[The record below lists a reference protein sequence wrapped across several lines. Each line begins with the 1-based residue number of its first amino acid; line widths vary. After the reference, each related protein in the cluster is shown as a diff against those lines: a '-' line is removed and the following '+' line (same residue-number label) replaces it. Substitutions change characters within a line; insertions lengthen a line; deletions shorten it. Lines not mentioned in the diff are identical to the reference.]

1 MFLLTITSK
10 AVSSRNVEFVACIH
24 RYTTV
29 EVYSALYN
37 GAVGLVYLGLGIWII
52 EDCLISKQRNVLPLH
67 RCLVVLFQGFTWK
80 FSKGILRLCCTVTC
94 LVGGI
99 LCFSL
104 LLVVVSHRTVS
115 VNIILDSLSLPG
127 AILLNY
133 FLYTSLNGESNVH
146 AETNTDNRISETPF
160 AEAGLL
166 SKATFWWLNPLL
178 TKGKSQ
184 TLSNEDI
191 PQLRKVDRAES
202 CYLLFSENL
211 NKQKQLCASKPP
223 SVLWAIVWC
232 YWKQI
237 LISGFF
243 AMVKIVTLFAG
254 PLLIKAFI
262 EVAEGKQAFKYEG
275 YVLAVSLFISKCIES
290 LAQRQWDFHSR
301 LIGVQVRSLLSA
313 LLSAAIYK
321 KQLRLSSAAKLAH
334 SSGEI
339 TNYVTVDAYR
349 IGEFPYWFHHI
360 WTTCLQ
366 LCIALVVLVQAVGLP
381 TLAAFVVIML
391 TVLCNTPLAKLQHE
405 FQTNLMVAQDQ
416 RVKAMS
422 EAIMNMKVL
431 KMYAWE
437 THFKGVIE
445 KLRKEEIRWV
455 SLVQLRRAYNSLLF
469 WSSPVLVSEATFGA
483 CYFLG
488 IPLYASNAFTFLA
501 TLRLFQ
507 DPVRMIPEIIGVVIQ
522 AKVAFARIVKFLGA
536 PEIQIGNAR
545 QKKNT
550 GPFKPAIFIESGN
563 FSWEENPLKPTLS
576 NINLEVKP
584 GEKVAICGE
593 VGAGKSTL
601 LAAILGEVPNI
612 GGMFQVYGK
621 IAYVSQTAWIQSGSI
636 QDNII
641 FGCAMDNKRYQ
652 ETLQKCSLLQDLEL
666 LPFGDLTEIGER
678 GVNLSGGQKQRIQL
692 ARALYQDA
700 DIYLM
705 DDPFSA
711 VDAHTTTN
719 LFNDYLLGAL
729 SSKTVLIV
737 THQVDLL
744 PTFDS
749 ILLMSDGQI
758 LCAAPYHMMLPSCQ
772 GFREL
777 VNAHN
782 DAAGSDRTAEVSSSL
797 SYGTCSEE
805 ITISHCEKSL
815 KPYIQYLNQN
825 RGFIYF
831 FLAILSHLMFVGF
844 QILQNSW
851 MAANIQNPHV
861 TKLRL
866 IVVYLLI
873 GCSAILV
880 LFVRIFSTVSLG
892 LQSSKSFFSQLLNSL
907 FDAPMSFYD
916 STPLGRILSRMSS
929 DLSILDLDVPFGVVV
944 AVSSTST
951 VYANLG
957 VLAVITWQLLFV
969 SVPMLF
975 LAVCLQFMRINGTT
989 KSMIA
994 NHLAESVAG
1003 AMTIRAFQVE
1013 DRFFAKSLDLLD
1025 KNSSPLFHTIS
1036 ANEWLIQRLEILGAV
1051 VISSS
1056 VLVMV
1061 SLPPGTFGSGFVGMA
1076 LSCALALNLGL
1087 VLSIQNQCTVANY
1100 MVSVERLNQ
1109 YIHIPSEASKIKE
1122 WDQLFPSWPA
1132 LGTVEFHDLKVRYRP
1147 DTPLVLNGISFKIE
1161 GGYKIRIVGRTG
1173 CGKTTLVSAL
1183 FRLVEPVGGKIIV
1196 DGVDISTIELHD
1208 LRSRLG
1214 IIPQEPTLFN
1224 GTERYNLDPLSQ
1236 YTDQELWEVLRK
1248 CQLEEAVQEKG
1259 DGLDSLVV
1267 DDGSNWSMGQR
1278 SRILVLDEA
1287 TAYTDNATD
1296 SILLKIIRVEFAPCT
1311 EITVAH
1317 RIPTVMDCTMVLA
1330 LSSGNL
1336 MEYDEPGKL
1345 MSRDGSLFAKLV
1357 KEYWSHNSVN
1367 LM

>member
-1 MFLLTITSK
+1 MMDSVWGVFCGDTESSYINGGKACSFASLSFTYPFSCERNGIIICFCILLLLMFLLTITSK
-10 AVSSRNVEFVACIH
+10 AVSSRTAEFVACIH
-24 RYTTV
+24 RYTPL

-37 GAVGLVYLGLGIWII
+37 GGVGLVYLGLGIWII

-67 RCLVVLFQGFTWK
+67 RWLVVLFQGFTWLLLSLTFSLRGWK
-80 FSKGILRLCCTVTC
+80 FSKDILRLCCTVTC

-99 LCFSL
+99 LCFSS
-104 LLVVVSHRTVS
+104 LLVVVSYRTVS

-127 AILLNY
+127 AILLLLCTSERYKLEDINSSD
-133 FLYTSLNGESNVH
+133 FLYTPLSGESNVH

-178 TKGKSQ
+178 MKGKSQ

-191 PQLRKVDRAES
+191 PQLRKVDRVES
-202 CYLLFSENL
+202 SYLMFTENL

-243 AMVKIVTLFAG
+243 ALVKIVTLFAG

-290 LAQRQWDFHSR
+290 LAQRQWYFHSR
-301 LIGVQVRSLLSA
+301 LIGVQVRS

-321 KQLRLSSAAKLAH
+321 KQLRLSSAAKLVH

-349 IGEFPYWFHHI
+349 V
-360 WTTCLQ
+360 
-366 LCIALVVLVQAVGLP
+366 VVLVQAVGLA
-381 TLAAFVVIML
+381 TLAAFVVIIL

-405 FQTNLMVAQDQ
+405 FQSKLMVAQDQ

-445 KLRKEEIRWV
+445 KLREEEIRWV

-469 WSSPVLVSEATFGA
+469 WSSPVLVSAATFGA

-563 FSWEENPLKPTLS
+563 FSWEENPLKPMLS

-593 VGAGKSTL
+593 VGTGKSTL
-601 LAAILGEVPNI
+601 LAAILGEVPNV

-621 IAYVSQTAWIQSGSI
+621 IAYVSQSAWIQSGSI
-636 QDNII
+636 QDNIL
-641 FGCAMDNKRYQ
+641 FGCSMDNKRYQ
-652 ETLQKCSLLQDLEL
+652 ETLQKCSLLQDLEI

-711 VDAHTTTN
+711 VDAHTTTS
-719 LFNDYLLGAL
+719 LFNDYLMGAL
-729 SSKTVLIV
+729 SSKTVLLV

-749 ILLMSDGQI
+749 IL
-758 LCAAPYHMMLPSCQ
+758 
-772 GFREL
+772 
-777 VNAHN
+777 
-782 DAAGSDRTAEVSSSL
+782 
-797 SYGTCSEE
+797 
-805 ITISHCEKSL
+805 
-815 KPYIQYLNQN
+815 
-825 RGFIYF
+825 
-831 FLAILSHLMFVGF
+831 
-844 QILQNSW
+844 
-851 MAANIQNPHV
+851 
-861 TKLRL
+861 
-866 IVVYLLI
+866 
-873 GCSAILV
+873 
-880 LFVRIFSTVSLG
+880 
-892 LQSSKSFFSQLLNSL
+892 
-907 FDAPMSFYD
+907 
-916 STPLGRILSRMSS
+916 
-929 DLSILDLDVPFGVVV
+929 
-944 AVSSTST
+944 
-951 VYANLG
+951 
-957 VLAVITWQLLFV
+957 
-969 SVPMLF
+969 
-975 LAVCLQFMRINGTT
+975 
-989 KSMIA
+989 
-994 NHLAESVAG
+994 
-1003 AMTIRAFQVE
+1003 
-1013 DRFFAKSLDLLD
+1013 
-1025 KNSSPLFHTIS
+1025 
-1036 ANEWLIQRLEILGAV
+1036 
-1051 VISSS
+1051 
-1056 VLVMV
+1056 
-1061 SLPPGTFGSGFVGMA
+1061 
-1076 LSCALALNLGL
+1076 
-1087 VLSIQNQCTVANY
+1087 CTVANY
-1100 MVSVERLNQ
+1100 IVSVERLNQ
-1109 YIHIPSEASKIKE
+1109 YMHIPSEAPKIE
-1122 WDQLFPSWPA
+1122 EGDQRFPSWPA
-1132 LGTVEFHDLKVRYRP
+1132 LGMVEFHDLKVRYRP

-1161 GGYKIRIVGRTG
+1161 GGHKIGIVGRTG

-1196 DGVDISTIELHD
+1196 DGVDISTIGLHD

-1224 GTERYNLDPLSQ
+1224 GTVRYNLDPPSR
-1236 YTDQELWEVLRK
+1236 YTDQELWKVLQK

-1259 DGLDSLVV
+1259 GGLDSLVA
-1267 DDGSNWSMGQR
+1267 DDGSNWSMGQRQLFCLGRSLLRR

-1287 TAYTDNATD
+1287 TAFTDNATD
-1296 SILLKIIRVEFAPCT
+1296 STLQKIIRVEFTHCT
-1311 EITVAH
+1311 VITVAH

-1330 LSSGNL
+1330 LNDGNL
-1336 MEYDEPGKL
+1336 VEYDEPGKL
-1345 MSRDGSLFAKLV
+1345 MNIEGSLFAKLV
-1357 KEYWSHNSVN
+1357 KEYWSYNSAG
-1367 LM
+1367 

>member
-1 MFLLTITSK
+1 MMDSVWGVFCGDTESSYINGGKACSFASLSFTYPFSCERNGIIICFCILLLLMFLLTITSK
-10 AVSSRNVEFVACIH
+10 AVSSRTAEFVACIH
-24 RYTTV
+24 RYTPL

-37 GAVGLVYLGLGIWII
+37 GGVGLVYLGLGIWII

-67 RCLVVLFQGFTWK
+67 RWLVVLFQGFTWLLLSLTFSLRGWK
-80 FSKGILRLCCTVTC
+80 FSKDILRLCCTVTC

-99 LCFSL
+99 LCFSS
-104 LLVVVSHRTVS
+104 LLVVVSYRTVS

-127 AILLNY
+127 AILLLLCTSERYKLEDINSSD
-133 FLYTSLNGESNVH
+133 FLYTPLSGESNVH

-178 TKGKSQ
+178 MKGKSQ

-191 PQLRKVDRAES
+191 PQLRKVDRVES
-202 CYLLFSENL
+202 SYLMFTENL

-243 AMVKIVTLFAG
+243 ALVKIVTLFAG

-290 LAQRQWDFHSR
+290 LAQRQWYFHSR
-301 LIGVQVRSLLSA
+301 LIGVQVRS

-321 KQLRLSSAAKLAH
+321 KQLRLSSAAKLVH

-349 IGEFPYWFHHI
+349 I
-360 WTTCLQ
+360 
-366 LCIALVVLVQAVGLP
+366 VVLVQAVGLA
-381 TLAAFVVIML
+381 TLAAFVVIIL

-405 FQTNLMVAQDQ
+405 FQSKLMVAQDQ
-416 RVKAMS
+416 MVKAMS

-445 KLRKEEIRWV
+445 KLREEEIRWV

-469 WSSPVLVSEATFGA
+469 WSSHVLVSAATFGE

-563 FSWEENPLKPTLS
+563 FSWEENPLKPMLS

-593 VGAGKSTL
+593 VGTGKSTL
-601 LAAILGEVPNI
+601 LAAILGEVPNV

-621 IAYVSQTAWIQSGSI
+621 IAYVSQSAWIQSESI
-636 QDNII
+636 QDNIL
-641 FGCAMDNKRYQ
+641 FGCTMDNKRYQ
-652 ETLQKCSLLQDLEL
+652 ETLQKCSLLQDLEI

-711 VDAHTTTN
+711 VDAHTTTS
-719 LFNDYLLGAL
+719 LFNDYLMGAL
-729 SSKTVLIV
+729 SSKTVLLV

-749 ILLMSDGQI
+749 IL
-758 LCAAPYHMMLPSCQ
+758 
-772 GFREL
+772 
-777 VNAHN
+777 
-782 DAAGSDRTAEVSSSL
+782 
-797 SYGTCSEE
+797 
-805 ITISHCEKSL
+805 
-815 KPYIQYLNQN
+815 
-825 RGFIYF
+825 
-831 FLAILSHLMFVGF
+831 
-844 QILQNSW
+844 
-851 MAANIQNPHV
+851 
-861 TKLRL
+861 
-866 IVVYLLI
+866 
-873 GCSAILV
+873 
-880 LFVRIFSTVSLG
+880 
-892 LQSSKSFFSQLLNSL
+892 
-907 FDAPMSFYD
+907 
-916 STPLGRILSRMSS
+916 
-929 DLSILDLDVPFGVVV
+929 
-944 AVSSTST
+944 
-951 VYANLG
+951 
-957 VLAVITWQLLFV
+957 
-969 SVPMLF
+969 
-975 LAVCLQFMRINGTT
+975 
-989 KSMIA
+989 
-994 NHLAESVAG
+994 
-1003 AMTIRAFQVE
+1003 
-1013 DRFFAKSLDLLD
+1013 
-1025 KNSSPLFHTIS
+1025 
-1036 ANEWLIQRLEILGAV
+1036 
-1051 VISSS
+1051 
-1056 VLVMV
+1056 
-1061 SLPPGTFGSGFVGMA
+1061 
-1076 LSCALALNLGL
+1076 
-1087 VLSIQNQCTVANY
+1087 CTVANY
-1100 MVSVERLNQ
+1100 IVSVERLNQ
-1109 YIHIPSEASKIKE
+1109 YMHIPSEAPKIE
-1122 WDQLFPSWPA
+1122 EGDQRFPSWPA
-1132 LGTVEFHDLKVRYRP
+1132 LGMVEFHDLKVRYRP

-1161 GGYKIRIVGRTG
+1161 GGHKIGIVGRTG

-1196 DGVDISTIELHD
+1196 DGVDISTIGLHD

-1224 GTERYNLDPLSQ
+1224 GTVRYNLDPLSR
-1236 YTDQELWEVLRK
+1236 YTDQELWKVLQK

-1259 DGLDSLVV
+1259 GGLDSLVA
-1267 DDGSNWSMGQR
+1267 DDGSNWSMGQRQLFCLGRSLLRR

-1287 TAYTDNATD
+1287 TAFTDNATD
-1296 SILLKIIRVEFAPCT
+1296 STLQKIIRVEFTHCT
-1311 EITVAH
+1311 VITVAH

-1330 LSSGNL
+1330 LNDGNL
-1336 MEYDEPGKL
+1336 VEYDEPGKL
-1345 MSRDGSLFAKLV
+1345 MNIEGSLFAKLV
-1357 KEYWSHNSVN
+1357 KEYWSYNSAVHIV
-1367 LM
+1367 LHDYCQLVFDHEKVKSHFKLPMWACVSHPYDRTRVAKAIIQAATKKDTHTSTWEALFGELCK